1 MYVLIKQCGDEI
13 NVVAVSESKNLLRQ
27 KLVREAK
34 RILRD
39 YLDPDDPYDRKK
51 KDELFRSL
59 NEIGDK
65 TEWDDGDEEDILS
78 FWIEKA
84 PLLKVN

>member
-1 MYVLIKQCGDEI
+1 MYVLIKQCGDDI
-13 NVVAVSESKNLLRQ
+13 SVVAVSESKNLLRQ

-65 TEWDDGDEEDILS
+65 TEWDDGEEGYILS
-78 FWIEKA
+78 FRIEKA
-84 PLLKVN
+84 PLFKVN

>member
-1 MYVLIKQCGDEI
+1 MYVLIKQCGDDTS
-13 NVVAVSESKNLLRQ
+13 VVAVSESKTLLRQ

-39 YLDPDDPYDRKK
+39 YLNPSDPYDRKK

-59 NEIGDK
+59 NNIGDA
-65 TEWDDGDEEDILS
+65 TQWDDGEEGYILS
-78 FWIEKA
+78 FKIEKA

>member
-1 MYVLIKQCGDEI
+1 MYVLIKQCGDDI
-13 NVVAVSESKNLLRQ
+13 SVVAVSESKNLLRQ

-65 TEWDDGDEEDILS
+65 TEWDDGDEGDILS

-84 PLLKVN
+84 PLIKVN

>member
-1 MYVLIKQCGDEI
+1 MYVLIKQCCDDI
-13 NVVAVSESKNLLRQ
+13 SVVAVSESKNLLRQ

-51 KDELFRSL
+51 KDELFHSL

-65 TEWDDGDEEDILS
+65 TEWDDGDEEDLLS
-78 FWIEKA
+78 FRIEKA